1 MTPNLTRSERRW
13 LSALHRAPDDLA
25 SMASEAVPR
34 LSELSDRGQRIVW
47 RFAKDLDRLCRSPND
62 RRDER
67 IVVWSLGHA
76 EQLAPLKPV
85 VVPAG
90 AVHPQMTASSR
101 SLRSLQPLKC
111 AGEGSSSWRSVSA
124 WGVTST
130 GGSKPSSC
138 ATRRISS
145 SLMSLTRAMVRFRA
159 PPPPGA
165 GACRRGCQ
173 NPLFQG
179 GGTTRS
185 ADLPARPRDNVTPSS
200 PLDGVGGR
208 NRK

>member
-1 MTPNLTRSERRW
+1 M
-13 LSALHRAPDDLA
+13 HRAPDDLA

-34 LSELSDRGQRIVW
+34 LLELSDRGQRIVW
-47 RFAKDLDRLCRSPND
+47 RFAKDLDRLCRSRND

-67 IVVWSLGHA
+67 IVVRSLGHA
-76 EQLAPLKPV
+76 EQLAPLTPWRCRQAAVQAQMPRRADPRAACSRARTPGKARR
-85 VVPAG
+85 AG
-90 AVHPQMTASSR
+90 
-101 SLRSLQPLKC
+101 
-111 AGEGSSSWRSVSA
+111 SVSA

-208 NRK
+208 NRQ